1 VEDCKH
7 SDPAAEAIMQDTSI
21 AVPVRT
27 MSGTIRASLEGTAN
41 TLLSALPRLLGFI
54 VVLIVGWVL
63 STLLARGVAAL
74 LHAIKFND
82 LARRS
87 GFADFVRNMGVRQ
100 DAAWFIAGIA
110 KWFVRLITLVVA
122 FDLLG
127 LPAVSA
133 VFQQLLL
140 WLPNL
145 VVALVVLVVG
155 GLAAKALARLARGA
169 TAEAGFSNPDALATV
184 TRVAI
189 WAFTIVVAV
198 NQVGVAS
205 ETLNTLLIGIVG
217 ALALA
222 AGLAFGLGGRDRAAE
237 ILDRVGRRTGP
248 SGPRLERSSGPSS
261 EPGRGAVHVMS
272 DPARVAST
280 AGRPVPF
287 DEDWTPRS
295 GHDRRR
301 VPRSGLDRRMALTR

>member
-1 VEDCKH
+1 VQTDL
-7 SDPAAEAIMQDTSI
+7 AAEATMQDTAL

-27 MSGTIRASLEGTAN
+27 MSGTIRASLEATVN
-41 TLLSALPRLLGFI
+41 TLVSALPRLLGCV

-63 STLLARGVAAL
+63 SSLLARGVAAL
-74 LHAIKFND
+74 LHAVKFNE

-100 DAAWFIAGIA
+100 DASWFIAGIA
-110 KWFVRLITLVVA
+110 KWAVRLITLVVA

-184 TRVAI
+184 TKVAV
-189 WAFTIVVAV
+189 WSFTIVVAV

-205 ETLNTLLIGIVG
+205 ELINTLLIGIVG

-222 AGLAFGLGGRDRAAE
+222 TGLAFGLGGRDRAAE
-237 ILDRVGRRTGP
+237 ILNRVGRRSGP
-248 SGPRLERSSGPSS
+248 SGPRLERSSGPVSEPERGLVHAVA
-261 EPGRGAVHVMS
+261 EPGRAGAPTMG
-272 DPARVAST
+272 A
-280 AGRPVPF
+280 VPF
-287 DEDWTPRS
+287 DENWTPRS
-295 GHDRRR
+295 GRDRRR
-301 VPRSGLDRRMALTR
+301 VPRSGLDRRVAATR

>member
-1 VEDCKH
+1 MQGTTI
-7 SDPAAEAIMQDTSI
+7 AA
-21 AVPVRT
+21 PVRT
-27 MSGTIRASLEGTAN
+27 MGEAIRASFAGAVN
-41 TLLSALPRLLGFI
+41 TFLSTLPRLLGC
-54 VVLIVGWVL
+54 VLVLLVGWIL
-63 STLLARGVAAL
+63 STLLAKGVAAL
-74 LHAIKFND
+74 LHAVKFND

-100 DAAWFIAGIA
+100 DASWFIAGVA

-127 LPAVSA
+127 LPAVSG
-133 VFQQLLL
+133 VLQQLLL

-169 TAEAGFSNPDALATV
+169 TAGAGFSNPDALAMV
-184 TRVAI
+184 TRVAV

-198 NQVGVAS
+198 NQVGIAT
-205 ETLNTLLIGIVG
+205 ELINTLLVGVVG

-237 ILDRVGRRTGP
+237 ILDRMGRRRDHV
-248 SGPRLERSSGPSS
+248 GPRLDRSAGSVGEPSHA
-261 EPGRGAVHVMS
+261 GGHAVMS
-272 DPARVAST
+272 PAPATPAAS
-280 AGRPVPF
+280 RPVPF

-301 VPRSGLDRRMALTR
+301 VPRAGLDRRVAGTR